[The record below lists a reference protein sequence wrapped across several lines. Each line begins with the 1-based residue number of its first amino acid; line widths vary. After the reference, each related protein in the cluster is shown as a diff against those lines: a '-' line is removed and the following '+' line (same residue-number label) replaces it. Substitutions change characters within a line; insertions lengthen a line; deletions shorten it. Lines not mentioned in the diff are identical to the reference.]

1 MFRFGFNYIK
11 TKTIMK
17 KIIAIFVLFFAFSL
31 SANAQTE
38 KKIEKKQESPEA
50 AAKQNLHE
58 LSKTIDIS
66 ANPDLFTNLNQLFI
80 TKHKML
86 SKENIT
92 ENEKQEVYKII
103 DAKLRATLSD
113 DQIKEIEAKGVYE
126 RLTH

>member
-1 MFRFGFNYIK
+1 
-11 TKTIMK
+11 MK